1 MSPEGMQVQTA
12 GLAPYVPL
20 NGTIF
25 RGNTDWYTFMSFLS
39 AGVGLR
45 MAQIEAALEDAA
57 TGAELRKMFAVM
69 MKVRKLFK
77 GDYYQLTPVT
87 LDDRD
92 WFAYRLH
99 MPETGEGAV
108 LSFRRGNCPVNS
120 ANYLLSD
127 LCPDTEYLFE
137 DMYTGKT
144 FRASG
149 KVMIESGLDVSLK
162 ARKSASVI
170 CYAPCGPA
178 AHRNG

>member
-45 MAQIEAALEDAA
+45 MAQIEAALEDEAL
-57 TGAELRKMFAVM
+57 GAELRKMFAVM
-69 MKVRKLFK
+69 MKVRRLFN

-108 LSFRRGNCPVNS
+108 LSFRRENCPVNS
-120 ANYLLSD
+120 ANYLLPG
-127 LCPDTEYLFE
+127 LCPDKEYVFE
-137 DMYTGKT
+137 DIQLKGPENYDAYLTQIYGDYMELPPINKRKT
-144 FRASG
+144 HCTQVFIRT
-149 KVMIESGLDVSLK
+149 
-162 ARKSASVI
+162 
-170 CYAPCGPA
+170 
-178 AHRNG
+178 